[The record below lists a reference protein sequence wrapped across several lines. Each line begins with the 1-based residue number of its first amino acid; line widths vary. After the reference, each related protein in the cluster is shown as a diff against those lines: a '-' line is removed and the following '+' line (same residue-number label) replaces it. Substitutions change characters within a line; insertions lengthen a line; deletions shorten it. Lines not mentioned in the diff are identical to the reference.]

1 MNKEHEH
8 MNPISKVGGNLADL
22 LSPVLGKAGQPS
34 PSGNVAQSDDLKAAL
49 LKAIQDGSTTGVKA
63 ADTGSQTNTIFG
75 GANSELGKD
84 SFLQLLVLQMQNQDP
99 LEPTDNA
106 EMIAQ
111 LAQFSA
117 LEQMNNLNEKFA
129 EFAGNLD
136 QLNFLTASGMIG
148 REVSGIDVDGELLEG
163 TVDGVQLI
171 GSVVYLTVGERQMSM
186 AGVETIR

>member
-1 MNKEHEH
+1 
-8 MNPISKVGGNLADL
+8 MNPITKIGGNLADL
-22 LSPVLGKAGQPS
+22 LSPVFGNAARSS
-34 PSGNVAQSDDLKAAL
+34 PSASVAQSDDMKAAL
-49 LKAIQDGSTTGVKA
+49 LKAIQQGSTTTTKA
-63 ADTGSQTNTIFG
+63 ADSESGSNSVLGAATN
-75 GANSELGKD
+75 ELGKD

-99 LEPTDNA
+99 LEPTDNT

-117 LEQMNNLNEKFA
+117 LEQMNNLNDKFA
-129 EFAGNLD
+129 EFSGNVD

-148 REVSGIDVDGELLEG
+148 RDVSGIDVDGELLEG
-163 TVDGVQLI
+163 TVDSVQLI

>member
-1 MNKEHEH
+1 
-8 MNPISKVGGNLADL
+8 MNPITKIGGNLADL
-22 LSPVLGKAGQPS
+22 LSPVLGKAGRSS
-34 PSGNVAQSDDLKAAL
+34 PSASVGQSDDLKGAL
-49 LKAIQDGSTTGVKA
+49 LKAIQEGSTTATKA
-63 ADTGSQTNTIFG
+63 AGSESDTSTVFGS
-75 GANSELGKD
+75 ASSELGKD

-99 LEPTDNA
+99 LEPTDNT

-117 LEQMNNLNEKFA
+117 LEQMNNLNDKFG
-129 EFAGNLD
+129 ELSGNID

-148 REVSGIDVDGELLEG
+148 REVSGIDVDGELLQG

>member
-1 MNKEHEH
+1 

-22 LSPVLGKAGQPS
+22 LSPVLGKAGQSS
-34 PSGNVAQSDDLKAAL
+34 PSASVAQSDDLKAAL
-49 LKAIQDGSTTGVKA
+49 LKAIQDGSATGVKA
-63 ADTGSQTNTIFG
+63 ASTGSQTNTIFG

-117 LEQMNNLNEKFA
+117 LEQMNNLNEQFA

>member
-1 MNKEHEH
+1 

>member
-1 MNKEHEH
+1 
-8 MNPISKVGGNLADL
+8 MNPITKIGGNLANL
-22 LSPVLGKAGQPS
+22 LSPVLGKESLSS
-34 PSGNVAQSDDLKAAL
+34 PSASVAQSDNLKAAL
-49 LKAIQDGSTTGVKA
+49 LKAIQDGSNVSTKA
-63 ADTGSQTNTIFG
+63 AEAESDTSTVFG

-99 LEPTDNA
+99 LEPTDNT

-129 EFAGNLD
+129 EFSGNLD

-148 REVSGIDVDGELLEG
+148 REVSGIDVDGELIEG
-163 TVDGVQLI
+163 SVDAVQLI
-171 GSVVYLTVGERQMSM
+171 GSVVYLTVGEQQMSM